1 MKTCQ
6 VGRMQ
11 GNGIVMRDELKQHA
25 RYKRKQILRIS
36 IVEARREHLL
46 FASRSL
52 RWSNHIRCR
61 AILNGA
67 IGRSC
72 STGRQNLT

>member
-1 MKTCQ
+1 MKTSQ

-25 RYKRKQILRIS
+25 RNKRKQILRIS
-36 IVEARREHLL
+36 IVKACWEL
-46 FASRSL
+46 FLFESRSV
-52 RWSNHIRCR
+52 RWCNHIRSR
-61 AILNGA
+61 AILDGA

-72 STGRQNLT
+72 STGGKNLA